1 MGMGGGKHA
10 ATYTASYTFQTL
22 DDDRG
27 MALKSGV
34 CDATCYGACVSIMRP
49 SWQAIFGVL
58 FTFHLRPQTQI
69 KAGRPPFLRCA
80 PTVATDPRTP

>member
-27 MALKSGV
+27 MALKSGA

-49 SWQAIFGVL
+49 SWQAIFGIYLSFEVPEANQ
-58 FTFHLRPQTQI
+58 R
-69 KAGRPPFLRCA
+69 KAAAISELCA
-80 PTVATDPRTP
+80 GCGY